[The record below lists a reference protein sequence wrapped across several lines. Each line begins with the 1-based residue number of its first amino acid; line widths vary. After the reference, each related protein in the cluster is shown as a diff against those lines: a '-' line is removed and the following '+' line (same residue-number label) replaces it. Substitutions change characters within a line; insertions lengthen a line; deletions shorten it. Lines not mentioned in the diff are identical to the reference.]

1 MRPSRMRNS
10 SGTKR
15 SVVVRLHN
23 PPASG
28 ARPSRPSRPHARSHM
43 ATLLAT
49 IIARDQP
56 RFSNSAI
63 LRRMI
68 AKIKELSGRNRR
80 GKLPRL
86 KRDRY
91 VWKYRCSL
99 NREIKNKVL
108 ACLPFGYPTRTGHY
122 FRLAIA
128 PDLTIAD
135 QIQFS

>member
-1 MRPSRMRNS
+1 
-10 SGTKR
+10 
-15 SVVVRLHN
+15 
-23 PPASG
+23 
-28 ARPSRPSRPHARSHM
+28 M

-99 NREIKNKVL
+99 NREIKNKV
-108 ACLPFGYPTRTGHY
+108 PSRVFT
-122 FRLAIA
+122 FRISDKDRAL
-128 PDLTIAD
+128 
-135 QIQFS
+135 FSARDRS